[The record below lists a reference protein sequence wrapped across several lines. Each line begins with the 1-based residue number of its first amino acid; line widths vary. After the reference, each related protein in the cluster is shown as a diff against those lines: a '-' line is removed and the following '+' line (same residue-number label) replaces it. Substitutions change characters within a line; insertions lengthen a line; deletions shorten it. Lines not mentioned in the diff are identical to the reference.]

1 MIIKSML
8 DEDLYK
14 FSTQMFA
21 LELFPDAIAEYRFF
35 NRGLQ
40 RFNKDFLEALKQEI
54 NELQNLVITQDE
66 IDWLKENCGYFKTW
80 YFDYLKNYRYNP
92 SQVSVKLTEDNNL
105 DLVVRGKWIETT
117 LWEIKLMAIISEL
130 YFNIVDTNWD
140 MYGQKEKAY
149 QKGLRLELNDC
160 VFSEFGTRRRRDF
173 ETQDLVVDQLRL
185 SKTCSGTSN
194 VYLAMK
200 YNLIAQGTLPH
211 ESIQAMQ
218 VLCGIA
224 NCNYYIMDNWSR
236 VYSGDLGVVLT
247 DTLGVD
253 QFLKNFNLRFA
264 KLFSGTRQDS
274 GNEFEY
280 TDKIVSHYRRL
291 KIDPMSKFIVFSN
304 ALDADKA
311 IKIRDYCDGKI
322 IARFGIGT
330 WLSNDF
336 VNSPALNMV
345 IKLWSI
351 NNKPC
356 VKISDSKGKA
366 MGDPSALR
374 VAKWLING
382 TPLD

>member
-149 QKGLRLELNDC
+149 QKGLRLEKKIL
-160 VFSEFGTRRRRDF
+160 E
-173 ETQDLVVDQLRL
+173 ET
-185 SKTCSGTSN
+185 
-194 VYLAMK
+194 
-200 YNLIAQGTLPH
+200 
-211 ESIQAMQ
+211 
-218 VLCGIA
+218 
-224 NCNYYIMDNWSR
+224 
-236 VYSGDLGVVLT
+236 
-247 DTLGVD
+247 
-253 QFLKNFNLRFA
+253 
-264 KLFSGTRQDS
+264 
-274 GNEFEY
+274 
-280 TDKIVSHYRRL
+280 
-291 KIDPMSKFIVFSN
+291 
-304 ALDADKA
+304 
-311 IKIRDYCDGKI
+311 
-322 IARFGIGT
+322 
-330 WLSNDF
+330 
-336 VNSPALNMV
+336 
-345 IKLWSI
+345 
-351 NNKPC
+351 
-356 VKISDSKGKA
+356 
-366 MGDPSALR
+366 
-374 VAKWLING
+374 
-382 TPLD
+382 